1 MAELA
6 TLGIEA
12 KTNGVDQATSK
23 LDKLT
28 GAAKRAEGASGSL
41 AGATEK
47 AAASMGLW
55 TDKAGRL
62 RNAVGQ
68 FASSQEKA
76 AAAAL
81 AAAGALDAES
91 AAALKAAGA
100 VNKLNGA
107 ANDNKRHMSAASMNV
122 GNLAAQFQDIGV
134 SAAMSM
140 NPLQIALQQG
150 TQISAVLGPMGASGA
165 VKVLGEAF
173 LSVISPVSLVTIAIV
188 ALAAAGL
195 QMVNWSKLA
204 ASALTM
210 LANGLVVIAPYAAAA
225 AAGLA
230 LLYAPAIIGGII
242 GLIALLARLSV
253 AAIGAAA
260 SMAAANPAG
269 ALVLGM
275 VAAVAAANIFRDELT
290 QVFGV
295 DIVGSAKEGAN
306 LVIGAFVAAFHDLEF
321 LWAQFPD
328 VIGAAA
334 IGAANMAIK
343 AVNAIVSASVNAING
358 LIRSVQTV
366 FKTGAAVGAG
376 MDVEKILGNTSGLG
390 GFIEAPQ
397 LDEIANE
404 AAGRLAGAVRTRNK
418 QLQNDLTADY
428 LGTIGTAVTKGAS
441 AASTKLKELAKDITT
456 VDEKSKKK
464 GGGGKTEAEKY
475 SDIVDGANRRIASLK
490 AEQEA
495 LGMTEQSA
503 AALKYETDLLNQA
516 QQKGIELT
524 AAQKAELSGLAQTMA
539 ATEVATKQAKEAL
552 DFAKEATKGFLSDL
566 RSGLAN
572 GEGLWQSFGKAAMNV
587 LDKIISKVEDEL
599 VNALFS
605 AGNASAGGGGGGL
618 LGGLLGG
625 IGKIFGFRSGGY
637 TGRGATGRAAGIV
650 HGQEY
655 VFNARATKKIGIG
668 NLERMHKAANGNG
681 YQSGGYVTPM
691 PPANQSGG
699 VIVVRTINEVR
710 NGNLVPVMTEVAGE
724 VSGQKIKEAS
734 PQIVATSVS
743 ESNKRVVPTMA
754 KYQIDKQGG
763 DYRV

>member
-1 MAELA
+1 MTELA
-6 TLGIEA
+6 SLGIEA
-12 KTNGVDQATSK
+12 KTTGVDQATSK

-28 GAAKRAEGASGSL
+28 GAAKRVGAAVEGIGPSSSKAGQMAAS
-41 AGATEK
+41 AANAH
-47 AAASMGLW
+47 AAAL
-55 TDKAGRL
+55 
-62 RNAVGQ
+62 NA
-68 FASSQEKA
+68 EA
-76 AAAAL
+76 AAANK
-81 AAAGALDAES
+81 AAGALRVHNQ
-91 AAALKAAGA
+91 AANQNIRG
-100 VNKLNGA
+100 VQGA
-107 ANDNKRHMSAASMNV
+107 ASHVS
-122 GNLAAQFQDIGV
+122 NLAAQFQDIGV

-140 NPLQIALQQG
+140 SPLQIALQQG

-165 VKVLGEAF
+165 VRALGEAF
-173 LSVISPVSLVTIAIV
+173 LSVISPVSLATIAIV
-188 ALAAAGL
+188 SLAAAGL

-230 LLYAPAIIGGII
+230 LLYAPAIIGGVI
-242 GLIALLARLSV
+242 GLIALLGRLSV

-290 QVFGV
+290 QIFDV
-295 DIVGSAKEGAN
+295 DIVGSAKDGAN
-306 LVIGAFVAAFHDLEF
+306 LIIGAFVAAFHDLEF
-321 LWAQFPD
+321 LWAKFPD

-366 FKTGAAVGAG
+366 FKTGAAVGTG
-376 MDVEKILGNTSGLG
+376 MDVEKILGNTSGLSN
-390 GFIEAPQ
+390 FIEAPQ

-404 AAGRLAGAVRTRNK
+404 AAGRLAGAVRERNK
-418 QLQNDLTADY
+418 TLQNDLTADY
-428 LGTIGTAVTKGAS
+428 LGTIGAAVTKGAS
-441 AASTKLKELAKDITT
+441 AASTKLKELAKDLTT
-456 VDEKSKKK
+456 VDDKSKKK

-524 AAQKAELSGLAQTMA
+524 AAQKAELSGLAQQMA
-539 ATEVATKQAKEAL
+539 ATEIATKQAKEAL
-552 DFAKEATKGFLSDL
+552 DFAKDATKGFLSDL

-572 GEGLWQSFGKAAMNV
+572 GEGLWQSFGKAALNV

-605 AGNASAGGGGGGL
+605 AGNASAGGGGGL

-637 TGRGATGRAAGIV
+637 TGSGATGRAAGIV

-668 NLERMHKAANGNG
+668 NLERMHSAANGNG

-691 PPANQSGG
+691 QPAPQNGG

-734 PQIVATSVS
+734 PQIVAASVTRAN
-743 ESNKRVVPTMA
+743 ETAPAAMA
-754 KYQIDKQGG
+754 KYQRDTAGG
-763 DYRV
+763 DYRTS

>member
-1 MAELA
+1 MTELA
-6 TLGIEA
+6 SLGIEA
-12 KTNGVDQATSK
+12 KTTGVDQATSK

-28 GAAKRAEGASGSL
+28 GAAKRVEVAAGSL
-41 AGATEK
+41 TGATEK

-62 RNAVGQ
+62 RNAMGQ
-68 FASSQEKA
+68 FASAQEKA

-107 ANDNKRHMSAASMNV
+107 ANDNKKHMSAASMNV

-165 VKVLGEAF
+165 VRALGEAF
-173 LSVISPVSLVTIAIV
+173 LSVISPVSLVTIAVV

-230 LLYAPAIIGGII
+230 LLYAPAIMGGVI
-242 GLIALLARLSV
+242 GLITLLGRLSV

-260 SMAAANPAG
+260 SIAAANPAG

-275 VAAVAAANIFRDELT
+275 VAAVAAANVFREELT

-295 DIVGSAKEGAN
+295 DIVGAAKDGAN

-366 FKTGAAVGAG
+366 FKTGAAVGTG
-376 MDVEKILGNTSGLG
+376 MDVEKILGNTSGLSN
-390 GFIEAPQ
+390 FIEAPQ

-404 AAGRLAGAVRTRNK
+404 AAGRLAGAVRARNK
-418 QLQNDLTADY
+418 TLQEDLTADY
-428 LGTIGTAVTKGAS
+428 LGTIGNAVSKGAS
-441 AASTKLKELAKDITT
+441 AASTKLKELAKDLTN

-464 GGGGKTEAEKY
+464 GGGGGKTVAEKY

-490 AEQEA
+490 SEQEA

-524 AAQKAELSGLAQTMA
+524 AAQKAELAGLAQTMA
-539 ATEVATKQAKEAL
+539 STESATKKAKEAL
-552 DFAKEATKGFLSDL
+552 DFAKDATKGFLSDL

-572 GEGLWQSFGKAAMNV
+572 SEGLWQSFGKAALNV

-605 AGNASAGGGGGGL
+605 AGNASSGGGGL

-637 TGRGATGRAAGIV
+637 TGSGATGRAAGIV

-668 NLERMHKAANGNG
+668 NLERMHSAANGNG
-681 YQSGGYVTPM
+681 YQSGGYVTPVQ
-691 PPANQSGG
+691 PAPQNGG
-699 VIVVRTINEVR
+699 VIIVRTINEVR

-734 PQIVATSVS
+734 PQIVAASVTRAN
-743 ESNKRVVPTMA
+743 ETAPAAMA
-754 KYQIDKQGG
+754 KYQRDTAGG
-763 DYRV
+763 DYRTS